1 VKQTDLQ
8 SQSRMRAAAVVL
20 AGTLAYGLPS
30 WFLPYNHTP
39 SWLVVGMTGM
49 LAGAVGGSLMRG
61 ILRPTLCVA
70 GGFAV
75 ACMARVVVDVIRDR
89 TSHNLW
95 PLEVAIV
102 LVAGTLTGIVGVLI
116 AWAARRQLAGAPGK
130 PFG

>member
-1 VKQTDLQ
+1 VTEQQQ
-8 SQSRMRAAAVVL
+8 STVRAASVVL
-20 AGTLAYGLPS
+20 AGTLAYGLPY

-39 SWLVVGMTGM
+39 SWLVVGITGM
-49 LAGAVGGSLMRG
+49 LAGAMAGSLMRG
-61 ILRPTLCVA
+61 ILKPTLCVA

-75 ACMARVVVDVIRDR
+75 ACMARVVVDVIRDP

-102 LVAGTLTGIVGVLI
+102 LIAGTIFGVTGVVI
-116 AWAARRQLAGAPGK
+116 ARLAQRQLAGAPGK